1 MESSN
6 ITQQLEKAY
15 GFLFEKEL
23 IEEIGSVG
31 RIVTAKEGDIIINY
45 DQPIKGMPLMLEG
58 AIKISRQDREG
69 DELALYYLELGDTC
83 TMTMTCCMGQ
93 QKSSIKAIAETDV
106 TFIIIPVQKMKEWT
120 KKYDTWMSFVFE
132 SYNNRFNELLDT
144 VDNLAFT
151 NMNERLSKYIK
162 DQVMIRK
169 TTVLELS
176 HQTIAYDLHTSRV
189 VVSRLLKTLENEGK
203 IELGRNKIMVIEY

>member
-1 MESSN
+1 MNNKTAELLQAN
-6 ITQQLEKAY
+6 Y
-15 GFLFEKEL
+15 GFIFEKEL
-23 IEEIGSVG
+23 LQEMGEVG
-31 RIVTAKEGDIIINY
+31 KLMEAKEGEVIINY
-45 DQPIKGMPLMLEG
+45 QQTIKGMPLMLSG
-58 AIKISRQDREG
+58 AIKISRQDNDG

-83 TMTMTCCMGQ
+83 TMTMTCCLGE

-106 TFIIIPVQKMKEWT
+106 TFLLVPVQKMKEWT

-132 SYNNRFNELLDT
+132 SYNNRLNELLDT
-144 VDNLAFT
+144 VDNLAFS
-151 NMNERLSKYIK
+151 NMQERLSKYIK

-176 HQTIAYDLHTSRV
+176 HQDIAYDLHTSRV
-189 VVSRLLKTLENEGK
+189 VISRLLKTLEKEGK

>member
-1 MESSN
+1 MNNKTAELLQAN
-6 ITQQLEKAY
+6 Y
-15 GFLFEKEL
+15 GFIFEKEL
-23 IEEIGSVG
+23 LQEMGEVG
-31 RIVTAKEGDIIINY
+31 KLMEAKEGEVIINY
-45 DQPIKGMPLMLEG
+45 QQTIKGMPLMLSG
-58 AIKISRQDREG
+58 AIKISRQDNDG

-83 TMTMTCCMGQ
+83 TMTMTCCLGE

-106 TFIIIPVQKMKEWT
+106 TFLLVPVQKMKEWT

-144 VDNLAFT
+144 VDNLAFS
-151 NMNERLSKYIK
+151 NMQERLSKYIK

-176 HQTIAYDLHTSRV
+176 HQDIAYDLHTSRV
-189 VVSRLLKTLENEGK
+189 VISRLLKTLEKEGK

>member
-1 MESSN
+1 MNNKTAELLQAN
-6 ITQQLEKAY
+6 Y
-15 GFLFEKEL
+15 GFIFEKEL
-23 IEEIGSVG
+23 LQEMGEVG
-31 RIVTAKEGDIIINY
+31 KLMEAKEGEVIINY
-45 DQPIKGMPLMLEG
+45 QQTIKGMPLMLSG
-58 AIKISRQDREG
+58 AIKISRQDNDG

-83 TMTMTCCMGQ
+83 TMTMTCCLGE
-93 QKSSIKAIAETDV
+93 QKSSVKAIAETDV
-106 TFIIIPVQKMKEWT
+106 TFLLVPVQKMKEWT

-144 VDNLAFT
+144 VDNLAFS
-151 NMNERLSKYIK
+151 NMQERLSKYIK

-176 HQTIAYDLHTSRV
+176 HQDIAYDLHTSRV
-189 VVSRLLKTLENEGK
+189 VISRLLKTLEKEGK

>member
-1 MESSN
+1 MNNKTAELLQTN
-6 ITQQLEKAY
+6 Y
-15 GFLFEKEL
+15 GFIFEKEL
-23 IEEIGSVG
+23 LQEIAEVG
-31 RIVTAKEGDIIINY
+31 KLMEAKEGEVIINY
-45 DQPIKGMPLMLEG
+45 QQTIKGMPLMLSG
-58 AIKISRQDREG
+58 AIKISRQDNDG

-83 TMTMTCCMGQ
+83 TMTMTCCLGE

-106 TFIIIPVQKMKEWT
+106 TFLLVPVQKMKEWT

-144 VDNLAFT
+144 VDNLAFS
-151 NMNERLSKYIK
+151 NMQDRLSKYIK

-176 HQTIAYDLHTSRV
+176 HQDIAYDLHTSRV
-189 VVSRLLKTLENEGK
+189 VISRLLKTLEKEGK